1 MNVASFFA
9 DISIVSAIIFV
20 IGMAMLVA
28 EVFQPGFG
36 FFGIGGIICLIVD
49 IIITAD
55 TIAEGLIMAA
65 VLFVL
70 VALLL
75 MLSAFLVSKG
85 YLPKKL
91 VLTDATDSQSGFSGV
106 EDMQYLLGK
115 EGKAVTDL
123 RPAGMMDMDG
133 VRLDVV
139 SRGDYIRS
147 GSTVEVV
154 EVESNRIVVRSK
166 QPSP

>member
-1 MNVASFFA
+1 MNVAAFFA
-9 DISIVSAIIFV
+9 DISVVSIVIFV
-20 IGMAMLVA
+20 IGVAMLVA

-36 FFGIGGIICLIVD
+36 FFGVGGIICLLVD

-55 TIAEGLIMAA
+55 TLAEGLIMAA

-75 MLSAFLVSKG
+75 IVSAAMFSKG
-85 YLPKKL
+85 RLPKKL
-91 VLTDATDSQSGFSGV
+91 VLTESTDTQSGFSGV

-139 SRGDYIRS
+139 SRGDYIRA
-147 GSTVEVV
+147 GSAVEVV

-166 QPSP
+166 

>member
-1 MNVASFFA
+1 MNVAVFFA
-9 DISIVSAIIFV
+9 DISVVSIVIFIIGV
-20 IGMAMLVA
+20 AMLVA

-36 FFGIGGIICLIVD
+36 FFGIGGIICLVVD

-55 TIAEGLIMAA
+55 TLTEGLIMAA

-70 VALLL
+70 VALML
-75 MLSAFLVSKG
+75 MVSAALVSKG
-85 YLPKKL
+85 HLPKKL
-91 VLTDATDSQSGFSGV
+91 VLTESTDSGSGFSGV

-123 RPAGMMDMDG
+123 RPSGMMDMDG

-139 SRGDYIRS
+139 SRGDYIRAGTS
-147 GSTVEVV
+147 VEVV

-166 QPSP
+166 

>member
-1 MNVASFFA
+1 MNLAAFFA
-9 DISIVSAIIFV
+9 DISVVSVVIFIIGV
-20 IGMAMLVA
+20 ALLVA

-36 FFGIGGIICLIVD
+36 FFGIAGIICFVVD

-55 TIAEGLIMAA
+55 TLAEGLIMAA

-85 YLPKKL
+85 HLPKKL
-91 VLTDATDSQSGFSGV
+91 VLTESTDSRSGFSGV

-139 SRGDYIRS
+139 SRGDYIRA

-154 EVESNRIVVRSK
+154 EVESNRIVVRAK
-166 QPSP
+166 